1 MPKLDVSY
9 VHDTVFSMIV
19 NILEDNHTI
28 SKTFRN
34 ILGVREL
41 KSKRIKKNVSMA
53 LNSAR
58 LSEVACLLAKK
69 YNIDCIIE
77 TGTFLGKGTT
87 TSFAFTGIEV
97 HSCETNRESYKKA
110 LKNIGYLPHVFL
122 NHANSLERK
131 DLPVDWVKRI
141 QIQNVADEQ
150 NWLPKILDEK
160 KDQRVLLSLDS
171 GGPNGQKEMRV
182 ALDAIKEHNNIKCI
196 ILDDLNNIKH
206 KESPKKIHEELRV
219 DVYQVETRW
228 GFVVID

>member
-1 MPKLDVSY
+1 MPELDVSY

-131 DLPVDWVKRI
+131 DLPADWVKRI

-171 GGPNGQKEMRV
+171 GCPNGQKEMRL
-182 ALDAIKEHNNIKCI
+182 ALDAIKEHNNIKCMV
-196 ILDDLNNIKH
+196 LDDLNSIKH
-206 KESPKKIHEELRV
+206 KESPKKIHEELNL